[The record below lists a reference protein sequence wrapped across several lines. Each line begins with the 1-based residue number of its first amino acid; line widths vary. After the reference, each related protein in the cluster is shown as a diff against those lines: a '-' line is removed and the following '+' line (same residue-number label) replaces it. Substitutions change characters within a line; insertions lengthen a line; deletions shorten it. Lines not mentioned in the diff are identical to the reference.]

1 MFTIVRVGCAAFAA
15 LTLSACVT
23 TSMQGYADREIPA
36 QPLQRIVVYVAAQG
50 PLTAALQTRASEE
63 ALKHHVI
70 ADDALAVLPPTRTY
84 TDAEIRKTLDANR
97 IDGVL
102 VVNVGDTGVMKQYAG
117 TFFQAT
123 YSGDSM
129 ASGTAIGVGNVTNI
143 SVSGTSSGTM
153 TGSATPTYRYKRQT
167 NFNARLIEVKSG
179 RNLWVGNGQVNAGG
193 SLFVGDRTSADNA
206 MAAIFNDLQS
216 KGLIGGIS

>member
-1 MFTIVRVGCAAFAA
+1 ASLQASVG
-15 LTLSACVT
+15 
-23 TSMQGYADREIPA
+23 
-36 QPLQRIVVYVAAQG
+36 
-50 PLTAALQTRASEE
+50 EE
-63 ALKHHVI
+63 ARKHRVI
-70 ADDALAVLPPTRTY
+70 ADDAFVILPPTRTY

-102 VVNVGDTGVMKQYAG
+102 LVNVGDTGVMKEYAG

-123 YSGDSM
+123 YSGDSI
-129 ASGTAIGVGNVTNI
+129 ASGTAIADGNVTNI
-143 SVSGTSSGTM
+143 SLSGTSSGTM
-153 TGSATPTYRYKRQT
+153 TGTATPTYQYKRQT
-167 NFNARLIEVKSG
+167 SFNARLAEVKSG
-179 RNLWVGNGQVNAGG
+179 RNLWVGSGQVSAGG

>member
-1 MFTIVRVGCAAFAA
+1 MFTIVRAGFAAFAA

-50 PLTAALQTRASEE
+50 PLAATLQASVGEE
-63 ALKHHVI
+63 ARRHRVT
-70 ADDALAVLPPTRTY
+70 ADDALAILPPTRTY

-102 VVNVGDTGVMKQYAG
+102 VVNVGDTGVMKEYAG
-117 TFFQAT
+117 TFFQAS
-123 YSGDSM
+123 YSGDSI
-129 ASGTAIGVGNVTNI
+129 ASGTAIGVGSATNI
-143 SVSGTSSGTM
+143 SLSGTSSATM
-153 TGSATPTYRYKRQT
+153 TGTATPTYRYKRET
-167 NFNARLIEVKSG
+167 NFNARLIDVKSG
-179 RNLWVGNGQVNAGG
+179 RNLWVGNGQVTAGG
-193 SLFVGDRTSADNA
+193 SLFVGDRTSAANA
-206 MAAIFNDLQS
+206 MSAIFNDLQS